1 MTTRVYASVIA
12 LALAASCSRVPQ
24 PRIVPAHCETAPIAG
39 VPSVASVAALRL
51 QSGARVVMVSFDG
64 LGADPVQEF
73 RTTQFG
79 DDGFNRILREGT
91 SIRRVVPVNPTLTSV
106 THTSLATGA
115 KPDVTGIASN
125 TFHIRGTPAP
135 ESASGF
141 EQAIGAD
148 TIWEAARR
156 AGKTVGV
163 LTFPGVDGSTPRR
176 TADWGLIYTHTI
188 VKPRVIRLERKDF
201 SPDWMPPGWE
211 GASNGD
217 SFSPKLTARVQWEA
231 PVATVKAMDVL
242 VTALDTTDDKV
253 ANYDAINVRFANES
267 VRPDAK
273 RWFPVWRDIPADGA
287 VYRYGSWSKV
297 LGYDPHLQHVTL
309 YWGGIHRIEGYPESF
324 RKMVE
329 TRVGFW
335 PGPPDDNHMVD
346 WDSDND
352 DGGAGVDPETFR
364 EQMVRFSTFF
374 TDATILAMKSM
385 PFDLILSYQPIVDE
399 TEHRFLITNPRQ
411 QGYDPAKAQGARVI
425 RAAAYAQFD
434 DAVER
439 ILREL
444 DPGSALVITGDHG
457 LGALDTQVR
466 VNRLLVEWGYAKTS
480 GDGRSIDPSSPWAA
494 YATGSVA
501 HIYSLDPSRLPEAS
515 VIAQKL
521 RDLRDPDGAP
531 VFELVT
537 FRNAQSHSNAGDIIA
552 YSYPRIALS
561 SSVSSPAFEK
571 STYFGQHGG
580 LNHHCE
586 LHTIFAAYGK
596 GVPKQQLGAAEQ
608 TKLIRL
614 VSTLLGI
621 SPPRNA
627 E

>member
-1 MTTRVYASVIA
+1 MIKRIHAFIFA
-12 LALAASCSRVPQ
+12 LALAASCSSVPA
-24 PRIVPAHCETAPIAG
+24 PRIVPTHCETAPIAG
-39 VPSVASVAALRL
+39 VPSVTSTAALRF

-64 LGADPVQEF
+64 LGADPVHEF

-79 DDGFNRILREGT
+79 EGGFNRILRDGT

-106 THTSLATGA
+106 THISLATGA

-125 TFHIRGTPAP
+125 TFHVRGTPAS
-135 ESASGF
+135 ESVSGF

-156 AGKTVGV
+156 AGKKVGV
-163 LTFPGVDGSTPRR
+163 ITYPGADGSTPRR
-176 TADWGLIYTHTI
+176 TADWGLIYTHTV

-201 SPDWMPPGWE
+201 SPEWIPPGWE

-217 SFSPKLTARVQWEA
+217 SFSPRLTARVQWEA

-253 ANYDAINVRFANES
+253 ANYDAFNVRFANES

-273 RWFPVWRDIPADGA
+273 RWFPVWRDIPAGGA

-297 LGYDPHLQHVTL
+297 LGHDPQLQHVTL

-324 RKMVE
+324 RKMIE

-346 WDSDND
+346 WDSDDANAD
-352 DGGAGVDPETFR
+352 GVDPETFR

-374 TDATILAMKSM
+374 TDATILAMRSM
-385 PFDLILSYQPIVDE
+385 PFDLLLAYQPIVDE

-411 QGYDPAKAQGARVI
+411 QGYDPAKAQAAHAL

-434 DAVER
+434 AGVER
-439 ILREL
+439 MLREL
-444 DPGSALVITGDHG
+444 DSGSALVITGDHG
-457 LGALDTQVR
+457 LGALDSQVK
-466 VNRLLVEWGYAKTS
+466 VNRLLVEWGYAKAS
-480 GDGRSIDPSSPWAA
+480 GEGRNADPSSPWAA
-494 YATGSVA
+494 YASGSIA
-501 HIYSLDPSRLPEAS
+501 HIYAIDPSRISEAS

-537 FRNAQSHSNAGDIIA
+537 LRDANSHSNEGDIIA
-552 YSYPRIALS
+552 YSHPHVALS
-561 SSVSSPAFEK
+561 SSVSPPAFEK

-596 GVPKQQLGAAEQ
+596 GVPNQQLGVAEQ